1 MEAEVLDALSSSWSN
16 EWRLFLKSIRES
28 MPRYYRDHL
37 TLLKHLIQ
45 NFSNENLED
54 AMIYCSTRDLYSIND
69 LKSAVEYMSQYEL
82 DQGEEFEGNY
92 DIQLLNN
99 QSIVSLDIQK
109 RRISDYEL
117 LEGEVHE

>member
-1 MEAEVLDALSSSWSN
+1 
-16 EWRLFLKSIRES
+16 
-28 MPRYYRDHL
+28 
-37 TLLKHLIQ
+37 
-45 NFSNENLED
+45 
-54 AMIYCSTRDLYSIND
+54 MIYCSTRDLYSIND

>member
-1 MEAEVLDALSSSWSN
+1 
-16 EWRLFLKSIRES
+16 